1 MITETDRRHLK
12 RCVELAHE
20 GVAKGHKPFGAL
32 LVDRNGKV
40 LKEDYNRT
48 GGGDVTAHP
57 ELALVQWASLNLN
70 EEDRA
75 AATVYASCEHCPM
88 CATGHA
94 FAGMGRIVF
103 AISAI
108 QIDGW
113 FGEFGSGGFPF
124 ELVTVRELLP
134 DLEVDGP
141 DDRFTDEM
149 HDLFKRVFA
158 D

>member
-1 MITETDRRHLK
+1 MISEIDRRHLK

-32 LVDRNGKV
+32 LVDRNGEV

-48 GGGDVTAHP
+48 GTGDVTAHP
-57 ELALVQWASLNLN
+57 ELALVQWASLNLT
-70 EEDRA
+70 EEERA

-94 FAGMGRIVF
+94 FAGLGRIVF
-103 AISAI
+103 AISAV
-108 QIDGW
+108 QIEGW
-113 FGEFGSGGFPF
+113 FKDFGMDGFPF
-124 ELVTVRELLP
+124 ELVTIRDLLL

-141 DDRFTDEM
+141 DDTFTNEM
-149 HDLFKRVFA
+149 HALFRQVFA